1 MLLLFPQ
8 LLGALDKPGS
18 AVWELLVEAEV
29 ADPSAVE
36 AAEVVVAA
44 PPTLAAR

>member
-1 MLLLFPQ
+1 MRLLFPQ
-8 LLGALDKPGS
+8 LLGALDKLGS
-18 AVWELLVEAEV
+18 EVWELLAEAEV

-44 PPTLAAR
+44 PPMLVAR